1 MNEEQMERNLDR
13 INMWIGNCDQKAS
26 FLLAFLGVAATV
38 FVTSD
43 VVSKL
48 KHLLVNPF
56 IAFWKNNIGSFCF
69 FKFVISICLVVGLVC
84 IFIAV
89 VYLLMCLMAKTD
101 YSKFKQPGM
110 KEKSRL
116 FFGHIAS
123 MTYSEFCQ
131 DEYDQLNDLRS
142 QAYINACICDYK
154 FKNYNIGL
162 RLVLLAL
169 PFLTLAFVLILFV

>member
-1 MNEEQMERNLDR
+1 MERNLDR

-48 KHLLVNPF
+48 KNLLVDSF
-56 IAFWKNNIGSFCF
+56 IAYWIDNIGSFNLLRF
-69 FKFVISICLVVGLVC
+69 LIAFCLVVGLVC
-84 IFIAV
+84 IFIAL
-89 VYLLMCLMAKTD
+89 VYLFMCLMAKTD

-116 FFGHIAS
+116 FYGHIAS
-123 MTYSEFCQ
+123 MAYSEFCQ
-131 DEYDQLNDLRS
+131 DEDDQLNDLSS
-142 QAYINACICDYK
+142 QAYISACICDSK
-154 FKNYNIGL
+154 FKNYNKGL

-169 PFLTLAFVLILFV
+169 PFLALAFALILFV